1 MYNNFVDY
9 QTVATIARE
18 HCGQMLSEANLSAM
32 VKNEVRNQI
41 SEVIREEMDNN
52 YREIKTHI
60 EILNQ
65 QVKLLREAIEAI
77 HSAQNNK

>member
-1 MYNNFVDY
+1 MDY
-9 QTVATIARE
+9 QTVVAITKE
-18 HCGQMLSEANLSAM
+18 HCAQILSQANLTDMVKSEARS
-32 VKNEVRNQI
+32 QI
-41 SEVIREEMDNN
+41 SEVIREEMNNN